1 MTYMT
6 IEQFRQIHED
16 WKQSGLSVQQYCE
29 NTGLTESRFYYWKS
43 KLKAESLP
51 SACGSFIPVKMSG
64 KSTLAERYRDQRDE
78 ARRAGW
84 RGIHLREPC
93 SDKYE
98 DPACGVWRPGDIQ
111 HEAGE
116 GLHQSARHATG

>member
-43 KLKAESLP
+43 KLKAEFLP

-64 KSTLAERYRDQRDE
+64 KSTVY
-78 ARRAGW
+78 
-84 RGIHLREPC
+84 
-93 SDKYE
+93 
-98 DPACGVWRPGDIQ
+98 
-111 HEAGE
+111 
-116 GLHQSARHATG
+116 SARNTSGKALCEIEYPNGVVVRVTSDMTLDQLRQMVTLLR

>member
-1 MTYMT
+1 MT

-51 SACGSFIPVKMSG
+51 SACGSFI
-64 KSTLAERYRDQRDE
+64 L
-78 ARRAGW
+78 RRWLIVLQAMW
-84 RGIHLREPC
+84 VQWQWGIFY
-93 SDKYE
+93 SF
-98 DPACGVWRPGDIQ
+98 
-111 HEAGE
+111 
-116 GLHQSARHATG
+116 

>member
-43 KLKAESLP
+43 KLKAEPLP
-51 SACGSFIPVKMSG
+51 SACGSFIP
-64 KSTLAERYRDQRDE
+64 EDHRDGSFDQLSYKPYVL
-78 ARRAGW
+78 RA
-84 RGIHLREPC
+84 
-93 SDKYE
+93 S
-98 DPACGVWRPGDIQ
+98 
-111 HEAGE
+111 
-116 GLHQSARHATG
+116 

>member
-51 SACGSFIPVKMSG
+51 SACGSFIP
-64 KSTLAERYRDQRDE
+64 EDHRDGSFDQLSYKPYVL
-78 ARRAGW
+78 RA
-84 RGIHLREPC
+84 
-93 SDKYE
+93 S
-98 DPACGVWRPGDIQ
+98 
-111 HEAGE
+111 
-116 GLHQSARHATG
+116 